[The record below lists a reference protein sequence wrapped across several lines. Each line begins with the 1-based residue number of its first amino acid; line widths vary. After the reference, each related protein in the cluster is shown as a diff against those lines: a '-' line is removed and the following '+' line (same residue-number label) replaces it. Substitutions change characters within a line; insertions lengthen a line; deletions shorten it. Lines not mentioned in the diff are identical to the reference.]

1 MLLTIVQFILA
12 FGVMVFLH
20 ELGHFLMAKLFKV
33 EVEEFGIGL
42 PPRLVKLFTWKE
54 TVFSLNWL
62 PFGAFVRPKGEFE
75 NDISTGGF
83 KSAKPWQQFL
93 IYLAGPAMNLLTAFV
108 IYSVIVMQVGFADQS
123 VVLIDKVEP
132 ASPAESAGIR
142 VGDQVVAVGDRQV
155 NAFEVVTSYVDEN
168 LDKEITVQVQRDGT
182 VLDLQVTPLSNPP
195 EGRGAMGI
203 VITYPMED
211 YTLPQSIMIGAQDT
225 VTMSRQY
232 VTGLW
237 QIISGQME
245 MGLQSIVGPIG
256 MFSIYEDVA
265 KLDQEIAEKQ
275 EEREAE
281 RSETTLSAASTQ
293 RTASDA
299 ASPWVNR
306 LSFFAVISIALGVT
320 NLLPIPA
327 LDGGRILFLLPE
339 LIFRKKLPDKF
350 EYYYNAVG
358 MACLL
363 LLMAVIMFKDIF
375 MIANG

>member
-1 MLLTIVQFILA
+1 MILTILQFLLA
-12 FGVMVFLH
+12 FGIMLFLH
-20 ELGHFLMAKLFKV
+20 ELGHFLVAKLFKV

-42 PPRLVKLFTWKE
+42 PPRALKLFTWKE

-62 PFGAFVRPKGEFE
+62 PFGAFVRPKGEME

-83 KSAKPWQQFL
+83 KSAHPWQQFL
-93 IYLAGPAMNLLTAFV
+93 IYLAGPFMNLLTAFV
-108 IYSVIVMQVGFADQS
+108 IYSVTFLQVGFPNQS

-132 ASPAESAGIR
+132 ASPAETAGIR
-142 VGDQVVAVGDRQV
+142 TGDQIVTIGDRDV
-155 NAFEVVTSYVDEN
+155 DAFAIVTDYVDEN
-168 LDKEITVQVQRDGT
+168 LDQEISIGIRRDGE
-182 VLDLQVTPLSNPP
+182 LLSLNVTPISNPP

-211 YTLPQSIMIGAQDT
+211 YTLLQSVAMGAQDT
-225 VTMSRQY
+225 VAMSRQY
-232 VTGLW
+232 VVGLW
-237 QIISGQME
+237 QMVSGQLE
-245 MGLQSIVGPIG
+245 MGLQSIVGPVG

-265 KLDQEIAEKQ
+265 RMDQEIIAKQ
-275 EEREAE
+275 EERDADRVDE
-281 RSETTLSAASTQ
+281 SISAAPQ
-293 RTASDA
+293 RTASDV
-299 ASPWVNR
+299 ASPWLNR
-306 LSFFAVISIALGVT
+306 LNFFAIISIALGVT

-339 LIFRKKLPDKF
+339 MIFRKKLPDKF
-350 EYYYNAVG
+350 EYYYNAIG